1 MVSRRNSRGFTLVE
15 LMIVVAIVG
24 VLAALA
30 IQGVRAYLTYAKT
43 GEAKNS
49 VGAIGRSAAAAYAR
63 ESADSELLK
72 QGTESKSASHAVC
85 DSAKPVPNKVPKGTK
100 YQPSS
105 ATNKDFNT
113 GDTKTGWSCLK
124 FSIDQP
130 IYYRYTYVK
139 GTKGLVAKNNKAK
152 PNKDGFEAA
161 AQGDLDGD
169 GTRSTFALT
178 GTVDT
183 KTQSLRVSTQ
193 LYIEQ
198 ENE

>member
-1 MVSRRNSRGFTLVE
+1 MVSRRKTRGFTLVE
-15 LMIVVAIVG
+15 LMIVVAIIG
-24 VLAALA
+24 VLAAVA
-30 IQGVRAYLTYAKT
+30 IQGVRAYLAYAKT
-43 GEAKNS
+43 GEAKNM
-49 VGAIGRSAAAAYAR
+49 VGAIGRGATAAYER

-72 QGTESKSASHAVC
+72 QGVESKSAAHQVC
-85 DSAKPVPNKVPKGTK
+85 DSAKPVPNKVPKGVK

-105 ATNKDFNT
+105 AANKDFNIGNT
-113 GDTKTGWSCLK
+113 TTGWPCLK

-139 GTKGLVAKNNKAK
+139 GTKGLVATKNKAK

-183 KTQSLRVSTQ
+183 KTDSLRLSTQ
-193 LYIEQ
+193 LYVDK